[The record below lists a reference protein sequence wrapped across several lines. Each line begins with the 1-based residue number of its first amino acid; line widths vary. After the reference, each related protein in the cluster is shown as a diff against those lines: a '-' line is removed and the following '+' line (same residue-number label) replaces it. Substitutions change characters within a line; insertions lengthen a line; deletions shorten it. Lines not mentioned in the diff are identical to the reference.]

1 MKLDLDDMFSVFV
14 EPIEFIFG
22 KKDSYPEIIKYA
34 LSGYDTWHK
43 NADTVDHI
51 EAISLVYGGWICD
64 HSTMVIKSARG
75 LELSL
80 QVEGDVRNQFGSAV
94 EWITATYAYQLE
106 NDILKEDVVHTGG
119 TFRLQHYKVYYAALY
134 ILRNLDAK
142 LCEKILKLMD
152 VYDLLN
158 VCDEE
163 NLMEAKMMVLRV
175 NHDIV
180 GVTDDILEL

>member
-1 MKLDLDDMFSVFV
+1 MKLDLYGVFSVFV

-34 LSGYDTWHK
+34 LNKSDTWYESS
-43 NADTVDHI
+43 DSVDRI
-51 EAISLVYGGWICD
+51 EAISLVDGGRMCD

-75 LELSL
+75 LGLTL
-80 QVEGDVRNQFGSAV
+80 QIEGAIRNPFGPVTKWIPAV
-94 EWITATYAYQLE
+94 YAYQLK

-119 TFRLQHYKVYYAALY
+119 TFRLQYYKVYYAALY

-158 VCDEE
+158 ICDEE

-180 GVTDDILEL
+180 GVTDDILRL